1 MSGDG
6 LFGYRYRKTI
16 HSLSHHRNYDVIS
29 NYKCLRMSAGD
40 ETRGYRYQDTSHYY
54 SRNCEFIIVMTKVV
68 IMVEVDIGIKIP
80 ATITFAFVEQDL
92 MLTGEVGIGLR
103 PATITPITQV
113 AVVDCQLYYIILVQL
128 KKMFIVMIE

>member
-1 MSGDG
+1 
-6 LFGYRYRKTI
+6 
-16 HSLSHHRNYDVIS
+16 
-29 NYKCLRMSAGD
+29 MSAGD

-68 IMVEVDIGIKIP
+68 IMVDVDIGINIP

-113 AVVDCQLYYIILVQL
+113 AVVDCRYIIL
-128 KKMFIVMIE
+128 FSSS